1 MNEISYQI
9 ENFTG
14 PLDLLLFLISKHKVE
29 LWEIKIYEI
38 IDQYL
43 KIVSEINEE
52 TLDYSSDFVDMAARL
67 VLLKSIALLPRQK
80 EQPEEIKE
88 LIGQLI
94 ELRLAKIAAENLKKS
109 GETYHRTVRAPMEIK
124 IPFEY
129 TYSHEKEELRQ
140 AYLTMVTRNNARD
153 FAPDLRNFDE
163 IVNKPVIPVG
173 TKILHILRRLKKG
186 IVKTLSG
193 LFKGVKDRSDAVV
206 TFLGLLELVRA
217 GRVRVSDDGSMELE
231 KKNGNKQ

>member
-43 KIVSEINEE
+43 KIVSEINED

-109 GETYHRTVRAPMEIK
+109 GEEINRAVRDPMEIK
-124 IPFEY
+124 VPFEY
-129 TYSHEKEELRQ
+129 TYQHDKEDLRQ
-140 AYLTMVTRNNARD
+140 AYLGMVMRNSARD
-153 FAPDLRNFDE
+153 FAPDLRNFEE
-163 IVNKPVIPVG
+163 IVNKPVVPVG
-173 TKILHILRRLKKG
+173 TKILHILRKLKKG
-186 IVKTLSG
+186 VVKTLGG
-193 LFKGVKDRSDAVV
+193 LFKGVKDRSEAVV

-217 GRVRVSDDGSMELE
+217 GRVTVADDGSMELE
-231 KKNGNKQ
+231 SKKNGNQ

>member
-88 LIGQLI
+88 LIGQHI
-94 ELRLAKIAAENLKKS
+94 ELRLAKIAA
-109 GETYHRTVRAPMEIK
+109 
-124 IPFEY
+124 
-129 TYSHEKEELRQ
+129 
-140 AYLTMVTRNNARD
+140 
-153 FAPDLRNFDE
+153 
-163 IVNKPVIPVG
+163 
-173 TKILHILRRLKKG
+173 
-186 IVKTLSG
+186 
-193 LFKGVKDRSDAVV
+193 
-206 TFLGLLELVRA
+206 
-217 GRVRVSDDGSMELE
+217 
-231 KKNGNKQ
+231 